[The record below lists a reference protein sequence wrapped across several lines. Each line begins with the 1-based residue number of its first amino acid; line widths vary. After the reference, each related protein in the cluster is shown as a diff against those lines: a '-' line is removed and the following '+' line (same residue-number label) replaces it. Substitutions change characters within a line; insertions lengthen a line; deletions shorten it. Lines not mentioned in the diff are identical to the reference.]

1 LDKRVAL
8 RYVKSRKRR
17 KRAAIISGIS
27 ILGMTIMAIIAFCLM
42 SVDRFTVTTTNE
54 PELCLT
60 IDENKE
66 QLTTTLIAPPL
77 RRAADIQYTDVVGQ
91 LDEGLGSK
99 NTDYYF
105 AYSFYL
111 GGKGTEES
119 INYNIAMSLN
129 KYTNGLENA
138 IRVMIIRNGVR
149 EIYAKPYE
157 DGSAKQIY
165 YGETKNSVPEPI
177 GETRPFRN
185 NKNIIVEAYEIVP
198 GDFDKYTVVI
208 WIDGWESADDM
219 KGGVFS
225 ADIKFSTHS
234 IND

>member
-1 LDKRVAL
+1 MDREVAL
-8 RYVKSRKRR
+8 SYVRKKKRR
-17 KRAAIISGIS
+17 RRAAIVSGIS
-27 ILGMTIMAIIAFCLM
+27 IIGLTIFIIIAFCM
-42 SVDRFTVTTTNE
+42 MTVDRFTISTTNE

-66 QLTTTLIAPPL
+66 QLTTTLSAPPL
-77 RRAADIQYTDVVGQ
+77 LKATDIQYTDVVNQ

-119 INYNIAMSLN
+119 INYNMAMSLN
-129 KYTNGLENA
+129 RYSNGLENA
-138 IRVMIIRNGVR
+138 IRIMIIRNGHK
-149 EIYAKPYE
+149 EIYAKSNE
-157 DGSAKQIY
+157 NGEAKPIY
-165 YGETKNSVPEPI
+165 YGENHEDEPEVI
-177 GETRPFRN
+177 GETKPFRN
-185 NKNIIVEAYEIVP
+185 NKNIIVEAYEIIP
-198 GDFDKYTVVI
+198 GNFDKYTVVI
-208 WIDGWESADDM
+208 WIDGWESVNEM

-234 IND
+234 IN